1 MLKSLSLSFFRENHI
16 LNFMKLT
23 ISHLDTGFFFILG
36 GFPRKEH
43 GRNPQRRMPASETA
57 TSGTPLDP
65 SMSLRVAPQNNS
77 SNQVINIECLKFS
90 KLITELRNKRK
101 KKV

>member
-1 MLKSLSLSFFRENHI
+1 MLKSLSLSFFRGNHI
-16 LNFMKLT
+16 LNFMNLT
-23 ISHLDTGFFFILG
+23 ISHLNTTFLILG

-65 SMSLRVAPQNNS
+65 SMSLKVAPQNNS
-77 SNQVINIECLKFS
+77 SNQVINIECL
-90 KLITELRNKRK
+90 
-101 KKV
+101 